1 MLRTLTTLLAVLV
14 LALAGCG
21 GDDDGGGGS
30 ESAATSTPTAESTP
44 EATPEETPED
54 SEGGGGGGTVE
65 VASPE
70 DGGLV
75 FEPDTLTAPAGEIE
89 ITYDNPS
96 PVPHAFA
103 IDGQDVET
111 EEVTGGT
118 ATVTADLEPGEY
130 TFYCPVGSHR
140 AAGMEGTLTVE

>member
-21 GDDDGGGGS
+21 GDDDENGGS
-30 ESAATSTPTAESTP
+30 GSAATATPTTESTP

-54 SEGGGGGGTVE
+54 TGGSSGGGETVE

-75 FEPDTLTAPAGEIE
+75 FEPDALTAQAGEIE

-96 PVPHAFA
+96 TVPHAFA
-103 IDGQDVET
+103 IDGQDAAT
-111 EEVTGGT
+111 EEVTGG
-118 ATVTADLEPGEY
+118 
-130 TFYCPVGSHR
+130 S
-140 AAGMEGTLTVE
+140 